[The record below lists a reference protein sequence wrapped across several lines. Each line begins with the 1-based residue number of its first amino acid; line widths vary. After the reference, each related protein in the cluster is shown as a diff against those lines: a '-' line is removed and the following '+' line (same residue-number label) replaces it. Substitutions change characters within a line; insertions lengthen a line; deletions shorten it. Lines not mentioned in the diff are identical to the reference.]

1 MRSLHLR
8 LSLFAAAAAGSI
20 TTVTA
25 FALDPMLMNS
35 SASHVQSM
43 LDPANSAKPGE
54 AFFAQGVQ
62 AVRQNDYRY
71 AADRYEVAASWGY
84 KPAQYNL
91 GIIYFNGEGG
101 VPVDRPLAM
110 AWFALAAERGDKKFV
125 DAREL
130 AYAELSADEFARANV
145 LWRDLKKTYADDVAL
160 DRAKQ
165 RWVEVR
171 NSATGSHLGAV
182 VGEMVLGSRNM
193 SNANVFKDSATHSPV
208 PAANSVTNTPAGV
221 TGPGAVDA
229 SIAYRQLRATDN
241 PYDPRFDP
249 AHGAVTV
256 RDPVPAGDAPAQQPV
271 DPGAKH
277 DRYY

>member
-8 LSLFAAAAAGSI
+8 LSLLAAAAAGSACAI
-20 TTVTA
+20 TA
-25 FALDPMLMNS
+25 FAFDPMLTNS
-35 SASHVQSM
+35 SAAHAQSM

-54 AFFAQGVQ
+54 MFFSQGVQ

-101 VPVDRPLAM
+101 TPVDRSLAM

-130 AYAELSADEFARANV
+130 AYAEMSPDEFARANE
-145 LWRDLKKTYADDVAL
+145 LWRELKKTYADDVAL

-165 RWVEVR
+165 RWAEVR
-171 NSATGSHLGAV
+171 NSATGSHLGAGI
-182 VGEMVLGSRNM
+182 GEMVIGSRNM
-193 SNANVFKDSATHSPV
+193 NNANVFKDSATHSPV
-208 PAANSVTNTPAGV
+208 AVANSITNTPAGV
-221 TGPGAVDA
+221 TGAGAIDS

-241 PYDPRFDP
+241 PYDPRFDQS
-249 AHGAVTV
+249 AGEVTV
-256 RDPVPAGDAPAQQPV
+256 RDLVPVGDNDAQHSAADKKQE
-271 DPGAKH
+271 H
-277 DRYY
+277 YY

>member
-8 LSLFAAAAAGSI
+8 LSLFAAAAVGSI

-130 AYAELSADEFARANV
+130 AYSELSADEFARANM

-182 VGEMVLGSRNM
+182 AGPLAVGSRDRSGMDVVSDSQHPM
-193 SNANVFKDSATHSPV
+193 SKKANTSTQSA
-208 PAANSVTNTPAGV
+208 AGI
-221 TGPGAVDA
+221 TGPGAVDG
-229 SIAYRQLRATDN
+229 SIAYRQLRETDN

-249 AHGAVTV
+249 VHGAVTV
-256 RDPVPAGDAPAQQPV
+256 HDPVPAGDAPAQPV
-271 DPGAKH
+271 DGDAKH
-277 DRYY
+277 DHYY